1 MAFNTVNN
9 RRGAQGTFLLPVHPV
24 ADGAALSQAD
34 RQQVQGVYPGILVGE
49 PAPPTGWTVGSRG
62 RLTIRGRE
70 RYDYGKA
77 GWYPDAIIN

>member
-1 MAFNTVNN
+1 M
-9 RRGAQGTFLLPVHPV
+9 GTFIHPIHPV
-24 ADGAALSQAD
+24 ADGAAFSQAD
-34 RQQVQGVYPGILVGE
+34 RQQVQGVYPGILAGV
-49 PAPPTGWTVGSRG
+49 PTGWEVGSRG

>member
-1 MAFNTVNN
+1 MPSNFDTREKRAA
-9 RRGAQGTFLLPVHPV
+9 AQGTFILPMLPV
-24 ADGAALSQAD
+24 ADGTAFSQAD
-34 RQQVQGVYPGILVGE
+34 RQQVQGVYSGVLAGE
-49 PAPPTGWTVGSRG
+49 AKPEWEVGSRG

>member
-34 RQQVQGVYPGILVGE
+34 RQQVQGVYPGILAGV
-49 PAPPTGWTVGSRG
+49 PTVKWEVGSRG